1 MELFFGGFASLVI
14 YLAVVPLGLIV
25 LGIAIVVSGRR
36 EPDPTGS
43 RATAIYLAAICFL
56 ALFTV
61 LISVTGAVGSLSSL
75 IVPDEAQEVDCG
87 ELESGGIPDFDTFDE
102 FEDLQVCQE
111 GDQASVDDAAVRSTV
126 QAVLVGLPALAA
138 LIFHWR
144 RRRQLTE
151 TPDFE
156 ETPGG
161 RADRAYLYV
170 VCFFAAV
177 IAVGAISGV
186 LYDLFRLVAPGV
198 SSPDGDGEFVRHEA
212 FANLLTLLVLTVG
225 ALAIFSAH
233 WSRVSGEPGIREW
246 LANRRSAGPP
256 PSSGEPSPY
265 APPTVP
271 PPTLPP
277 PPTTPPPS
285 APPG

>member
-1 MELFFGGFASLVI
+1 MDLLFGGLASLVI

-25 LGIAIVVSGRR
+25 LGVAIVVSGRR

-61 LISVTGAVGSLSSL
+61 LISVTGAASSLSSL
-75 IVPDEAQEVDCG
+75 IVPDEAHQPDC
-87 ELESGGIPDFDTFDE
+87 ESLDSGIPDFDQLEDFETFE
-102 FEDLQVCQE
+102 ACQ
-111 GDQASVDDAAVRSTV
+111 DDDDASVDDAAVRSTV
-126 QAVLVGLPALAA
+126 QAVLIGLPALAA
-138 LIFHWR
+138 LLFHWR

-151 TPDFE
+151 AADFE
-156 ETPGG
+156 GTPGW

-233 WSRVSGEPGIREW
+233 WSRVSGEPGVREW

-256 PSSGEPSPY
+256 PSTGEPSPY

-277 PPTTPPPS
+277 PPTTPPPT